1 MIRLKEDVS
10 LYHGYLLRAELADPQ
25 NPLSYQDVNNLG
37 STMINPIVMPLLVP
51 EPGSNFIGCVMV
63 CYIALN
69 LLRKLLKGS
78 VCFFAE
84 PIFQYLWGMAGYTV
98 PISLATPFFVGC
110 IMLYSFSG
118 GECPHVA
125 WQFPRVPFVPML
137 DSF

>member
-37 STMINPIVMPLLVP
+37 STMIDSIVMPLLVP

-69 LLRKLLKGS
+69 LLRKLLGGA
-78 VCFFAE
+78 V
-84 PIFQYLWGMAGYTV
+84 LGDT
-98 PISLATPFFVGC
+98 FFVGC

-125 WQFPRVPFVPML
+125 WKFPRVPFVPML